1 MFVCVCGVHTCA
13 HKYMYV
19 QWIDNSKTSSDQEL
33 QILAEID
40 WGSLLEQSARE
51 FWIVLSV
58 SSGETTKSK
67 NKQQQ

>member
-1 MFVCVCGVHTCA
+1 
-13 HKYMYV
+13 MYV